1 MAPPKDRRLLILLAV
16 LVLGA
21 AAGGY
26 YYYKNFVVARAEEQ
40 PAKPGAA
47 ARKGKGPDPS
57 RATPILAAAAKSTEF
72 NIYLNGLGTV
82 TPLKTVTVRSRVD
95 GELMRVAFT
104 EGQVVKSGELLAEID
119 PRPYQVQLQQAE
131 GQLAR
136 DLALLEN
143 AKTDVERYRTLL
155 KQDSIAE
162 QQVATQESLVKQLD
176 GTVRMD
182 QSAIANAKL
191 QLTYA
196 RITAPIG
203 GRLGLRQVDPGNI
216 IRAGDANGIV
226 VITQLQPISVIFT
239 IPQDQLPAVLKR
251 MEGAT
256 KLVTEAWDRESRV
269 KLATGTLITADNQ
282 IDTTTG
288 TVKLK
293 AEFPNADAK
302 LFPNQFVNVRMQL
315 ETRTA
320 ITVPNAAIQR
330 GAQGLFVYVV
340 KQDDTVSMRQV
351 KAGPTEAETTAIDS
365 GLAVGERVVI
375 DGVDRLREGAKV
387 QVADRRGGG
396 APGGA
401 AARKANEAGGDDSA
415 KKGWKKKR
423 QEGG

>member
-1 MAPPKDRRLLILLAV
+1 MATPQKRLLILLAV

-26 YYYKNFVVARAEEQ
+26 YYYKNFVVARAEEA
-40 PAKPGAA
+40 PAKPGAPG
-47 ARKGKGPDPS
+47 RKGKGADPA
-57 RATPILAAAAKSTEF
+57 RATPVIAAPAKSSEF

-82 TPLKTVTVRSRVD
+82 TPLRTVTVRSRVD

-104 EGQVVKSGELLAEID
+104 EGQVVKQGDLLAEID
-119 PRPYQVQLQQAE
+119 PRPFQVQLAQAE

-136 DLALLEN
+136 DQALLEN
-143 AKTDVERYRTLL
+143 AKIDVGRYRTLL
-155 KQDSIAE
+155 QQDSIAE
-162 QQVATQESLVKQLD
+162 QQVATQEALVKQLE

-182 QSAIANAKL
+182 QSQIANARL

-196 RITAPIG
+196 RITAPVA

-216 IRAGDANGIV
+216 VRGGDANGIV

-239 IPQDQLPAVLKR
+239 IPQDQLPSVLKR
-251 MEGAT
+251 MTGAEKIT
-256 KLVTEAWDRESRV
+256 TEAWDREGRV
-269 KLATGTLITADNQ
+269 KLATGALITADNQ

-293 AEFPNADAK
+293 AQFGNDDGK
-302 LFPNQFVNVRMQL
+302 LFPNQFVNVRMQI

-320 ITVPNAAIQR
+320 VTIPAAAIQR
-330 GAQGLFVYVV
+330 GAQGIFVYVV
-340 KQDDTVSMRQV
+340 KEDQTVTMRAV
-351 KAGPTEAETTAIDS
+351 KPGPSEGEQTAIES
-365 GLAVGERVVI
+365 GLKEGEQVVI

-387 QVADRRGGG
+387 QT
-396 APGGA
+396 A
-401 AARKANEAGGDDSA
+401 AARGAGTGAAPKPGAADDPSS
-415 KKGWKKKR
+415 KKGKRRR

>member
-1 MAPPKDRRLLILLAV
+1 MATPQKRLLILLAV

-26 YYYKNFVVARAEEQ
+26 YYYKNFVVARAEEA
-40 PAKPGAA
+40 PAKPGAPG
-47 ARKGKGPDPS
+47 RKGKGADPA
-57 RATPILAAAAKSTEF
+57 RATPVIAAPAKSSEF

-82 TPLKTVTVRSRVD
+82 TPLRTVTVRSRVD
-95 GELMRVAFT
+95 GELNRVAFT
-104 EGQVVKSGELLAEID
+104 EGQVVKQGDLLAEID
-119 PRPYQVQLQQAE
+119 PRPFQVQLQQAE
-131 GQLAR
+131 GMLAR

-143 AKTDVERYRTLL
+143 AKIDVGRYRTLL
-155 KQDSIAE
+155 QQDSIAE
-162 QQVATQESLVKQLD
+162 QQVATQEALVKQLE

-182 QSAIANAKL
+182 QSQIANARL

-196 RITAPIG
+196 RVTAPIS
-203 GRLGLRQVDPGNI
+203 GRLGLRQVDPGNVV
-216 IRAGDANGIV
+216 RAGDANGIV

-251 MEGAT
+251 MDGAT
-256 KLVTEAWDRESRV
+256 KLVTEAWDREGRV
-269 KLATGTLITADNQ
+269 KLATGTLLTADNQ

-293 AEFPNADAK
+293 AEFANSDGK
-302 LFPNQFVNVRMQL
+302 LFANQFVNVRMQL

-330 GAQGLFVYVV
+330 GAQGIFVYVV
-340 KQDDTVSMRQV
+340 KDDETVAMRQV
-351 KAGPTEAETTAIDS
+351 KPGPTEAEMTVIES
-365 GLAVGERVVI
+365 GLAAGERVVI

-387 QVADRRGGG
+387 QVADKRGGG

-401 AARKANEAGGDDSA
+401 GAKKASEAAGDDSA
-415 KKGWKKKR
+415 KKGWKRKR

>member
-1 MAPPKDRRLLILLAV
+1 MATPQKRLLILLAV

-26 YYYKNFVVARAEEQ
+26 YYYKNFVVARAEEA
-40 PAKPGAA
+40 PAKPGAPG
-47 ARKGKGPDPS
+47 RKGKGPDPS
-57 RATPILAAAAKSTEF
+57 RATPIVAAAAKSSEF

-82 TPLKTVTVRSRVD
+82 TPLRTVTVRSRVD
-95 GELMRVAFT
+95 GELNRVAFT
-104 EGQVVKSGELLAEID
+104 EGQVVKQGDLLAEID
-119 PRPYQVQLQQAE
+119 PRPFQVQLQQAE
-131 GQLAR
+131 GMLAR

-143 AKTDVERYRTLL
+143 AKIDVGRYRTLL
-155 KQDSIAE
+155 QQDSIAE
-162 QQVATQESLVKQLD
+162 QQVATQEALVKQLE

-182 QSAIANAKL
+182 QSQIANARL

-196 RITAPIG
+196 RVTAPIS
-203 GRLGLRQVDPGNI
+203 GRLGLRQVDPGNVV
-216 IRAGDANGIV
+216 RAGDANGIV

-251 MEGAT
+251 MDGAT
-256 KLVTEAWDRESRV
+256 KLVTEAWDREGRV
-269 KLATGTLITADNQ
+269 KLATGTLLTADNQ

-293 AEFPNADAK
+293 AEFANSDGK
-302 LFPNQFVNVRMQL
+302 LFANQFVNVRMQL

-330 GAQGLFVYVV
+330 GAQGIFVYVV
-340 KQDDTVSMRQV
+340 KDDESVAMRQV
-351 KAGPTEAETTAIDS
+351 KPGPTEAEMTVIES
-365 GLAVGERVVI
+365 GLAAGERVVI

-387 QVADRRGGG
+387 QVADKRGGG

-401 AARKANEAGGDDSA
+401 GAKKASEAAGDDSA
-415 KKGWKKKR
+415 KKGWKRKR

>member
-1 MAPPKDRRLLILLAV
+1 MAPPQKRLLILLAV

-26 YYYKNFVVARAEEQ
+26 YYYKNFVVARAAEQ
-40 PAKPGAA
+40 PAKPGAPG
-47 ARKGKGPDPS
+47 RKGKGPDPS
-57 RATPILAAAAKSTEF
+57 RATPVVAAPAKSTEF

-82 TPLKTVTVRSRVD
+82 TPIRTVTVRSRVD
-95 GELMRVAFT
+95 GELMKVAFT
-104 EGQVVKSGELLAEID
+104 EGQVVKQGDLLAEID
-119 PRPYQVQLQQAE
+119 PRPFQVQLAQAE

-143 AKTDVERYRTLL
+143 AKIDVGRYRTLL
-155 KQDSIAE
+155 QQDSIAE
-162 QQVATQESLVKQLD
+162 QQVATQEALVKQLE

-182 QSAIANAKL
+182 QSQIANAKL

-216 IRAGDANGIV
+216 VRSGDANGIV
-226 VITQLQPISVIFT
+226 VITQVQPISVVFT

-251 MEGAT
+251 MEGAS

-269 KLATGTLITADNQ
+269 KLATGTLLTADNQ

-293 AEFPNADAK
+293 AEFANSDAK

-330 GAQGLFVYVV
+330 GAQGIFVYVV
-340 KQDDTVSMRQV
+340 KDDETVSMRQV
-351 KAGPTEAETTAIDS
+351 KPGPTEAETTAIES
-365 GLAVGERVVI
+365 GLNVGERVVI

-401 AARKANEAGGDDSA
+401 GAKKADQPGGDDSA
-415 KKGWKKKR
+415 KKGWKRKR

>member
-1 MAPPKDRRLLILLAV
+1 MATPQKRLLILLAV

-26 YYYKNFVVARAEEQ
+26 YYYKNFVVARAEEA
-40 PAKPGAA
+40 PAKPGAPG
-47 ARKGKGPDPS
+47 RKGKGPDPS
-57 RATPILAAAAKSTEF
+57 RATPIVAAAAKSSEF

-82 TPLKTVTVRSRVD
+82 TPLRTVTVRSRVD
-95 GELMRVAFT
+95 GELNRVAFT
-104 EGQVVKSGELLAEID
+104 EGQVVKQGDLLAEID
-119 PRPYQVQLQQAE
+119 PRPFQVQLQQAE
-131 GQLAR
+131 GMLAR

-143 AKTDVERYRTLL
+143 AKIDVGRYRTLL
-155 KQDSIAE
+155 QQDSIAE
-162 QQVATQESLVKQLD
+162 QQVATQEALVKQLE

-182 QSAIANAKL
+182 QSQIANARL

-196 RITAPIG
+196 RVTAPIS
-203 GRLGLRQVDPGNI
+203 GRLGLRQVDPGNVV
-216 IRAGDANGIV
+216 RAGDANGIV

-251 MEGAT
+251 MDGAT
-256 KLVTEAWDRESRV
+256 KLVTEAWDREGRV
-269 KLATGTLITADNQ
+269 KLATGTLLTADNQ

-293 AEFPNADAK
+293 AEFANSDGK
-302 LFPNQFVNVRMQL
+302 LFANQFVNVRMQL

-330 GAQGLFVYVV
+330 GAQGIFVYVV
-340 KQDDTVSMRQV
+340 KDDETVAMRQV
-351 KAGPTEAETTAIDS
+351 KPGPTEAEMTVIES
-365 GLAVGERVVI
+365 GLAAGERVVI

-387 QVADRRGGG
+387 QVADKRGGG

-401 AARKANEAGGDDSA
+401 GAKKASEPAGDDSA
-415 KKGWKKKR
+415 KKGWKRKR

>member
-1 MAPPKDRRLLILLAV
+1 MATPQKRLLILLAV
-16 LVLGA
+16 LVVGA
-21 AAGGY
+21 AALGY
-26 YYYKNFVVARAEEQ
+26 YYYKNFVVARAEEV
-40 PAKPGAA
+40 PAKPGAPG
-47 ARKGKGPDPS
+47 RKGKGPDPS
-57 RATPILAAAAKSTEF
+57 RATPIVAAAAKSTEF

-82 TPLKTVTVRSRVD
+82 TPLRTVTVRGRVD

-104 EGQVVKSGELLAEID
+104 EGQVVKQGDLLAEID
-119 PRPYQVQLQQAE
+119 PRPFQVQLAQAE

-136 DLALLEN
+136 DQALLEN
-143 AKTDVERYRTLL
+143 AKIDVGRYRTLL
-155 KQDSIAE
+155 QQDSIAE
-162 QQVATQESLVKQLD
+162 QQVATQEALVKQLE

-182 QSAIANAKL
+182 QSQIANAKL

-196 RITAPIG
+196 RITAPIS

-216 IRAGDANGIV
+216 VRSGDANGIV

-239 IPQDQLPAVLKR
+239 IPQDQLPSVLKR
-251 MEGAT
+251 MTGAEKIT
-256 KLVTEAWDRESRV
+256 TEAWDREGRV
-269 KLATGTLITADNQ
+269 KLATGTLLTADNQ

-293 AEFPNADAK
+293 AEFANSDGK
-302 LFPNQFVNVRMQL
+302 LFANQFVNVRMQL

-330 GAQGLFVYVV
+330 GAQGIFVYVV
-340 KQDDTVSMRQV
+340 KDDETVAMRQV
-351 KAGPTEAETTAIDS
+351 KPGPTEAETTAIES

-387 QVADRRGGG
+387 QVADKRGSGAAGG
-396 APGGA
+396 AGA
-401 AARKANEAGGDDSA
+401 KKASEAAGDDAA
-415 KKGWKKKR
+415 KKGWKRKR

>member
-1 MAPPKDRRLLILLAV
+1 MATPQKRLLILLAV
-16 LVLGA
+16 LVVGA
-21 AAGGY
+21 AALGY
-26 YYYKNFVVARAEEQ
+26 YYYKNFVVARAEEV
-40 PAKPGAA
+40 PAKPGAPG
-47 ARKGKGPDPS
+47 RKGKGPDPS
-57 RATPILAAAAKSTEF
+57 RATPIVAAAAKSTEF

-82 TPLKTVTVRSRVD
+82 TPLRTVTVRGRVD

-104 EGQVVKSGELLAEID
+104 EGQVVKQGDLLAEID
-119 PRPYQVQLQQAE
+119 PRPFQVQLAQAE

-136 DLALLEN
+136 DQALLEN
-143 AKTDVERYRTLL
+143 AKIDVGRYRTLL
-155 KQDSIAE
+155 QQDSIAE
-162 QQVATQESLVKQLD
+162 QQVATQEALVKQLE

-182 QSAIANAKL
+182 QSQIANARL

-196 RITAPIG
+196 RITAPIS

-216 IRAGDANGIV
+216 VRGGDANGIV

-239 IPQDQLPAVLKR
+239 IPQDQLPSVLKR
-251 MEGAT
+251 MTGAEKIT
-256 KLVTEAWDRESRV
+256 TEAWDREGRV
-269 KLATGTLITADNQ
+269 KLATGALITADNQ

-293 AEFPNADAK
+293 AEFANSDGK
-302 LFPNQFVNVRMQL
+302 LFANQFVNVRMQL

-330 GAQGLFVYVV
+330 GAQGIFVYVV
-340 KQDDTVSMRQV
+340 KDDETVAMRQV
-351 KAGPTEAETTAIDS
+351 KPGPTEAETTAIES

-387 QVADRRGGG
+387 QVADKRGSGAAGG
-396 APGGA
+396 AGA
-401 AARKANEAGGDDSA
+401 KKASEAAGDDAA
-415 KKGWKKKR
+415 KKGWKRKR

>member
-1 MAPPKDRRLLILLAV
+1 MATPQKRLLILLAV
-16 LVLGA
+16 LVVGA
-21 AAGGY
+21 AALGY
-26 YYYKNFVVARAEEQ
+26 YYYKNFVVARAEEV
-40 PAKPGAA
+40 PAKPGAPG
-47 ARKGKGPDPS
+47 RKGKGPDPS
-57 RATPILAAAAKSTEF
+57 RATPIVAAAAKSTEL

-82 TPLKTVTVRSRVD
+82 TPLRTVTVRGRVD

-104 EGQVVKSGELLAEID
+104 EGQVVKQGDLLAEID
-119 PRPYQVQLQQAE
+119 PRPFQVQLAQAE

-136 DLALLEN
+136 DQALLEN
-143 AKTDVERYRTLL
+143 AKIDVGRYRTLL
-155 KQDSIAE
+155 QQDSIAE
-162 QQVATQESLVKQLD
+162 QQVATQEALVKQLE

-182 QSAIANAKL
+182 QSQIANARL

-196 RITAPIG
+196 HITAPIS

-216 IRAGDANGIV
+216 VRSGDANGIV

-239 IPQDQLPAVLKR
+239 IPQDQLPSVLKR
-251 MEGAT
+251 MTGAEKIT
-256 KLVTEAWDRESRV
+256 TEAWDREGRV
-269 KLATGTLITADNQ
+269 KLATGALITADNQ

-293 AEFPNADAK
+293 AEFANSDAK

-330 GAQGLFVYVV
+330 GAQGIFVYVV
-340 KQDDTVSMRQV
+340 KDDETVAMRQV
-351 KAGPTEAETTAIDS
+351 KPGPTEAETTAIES

-387 QVADRRGGG
+387 QVADKRGSGAAGG
-396 APGGA
+396 AGA
-401 AARKANEAGGDDSA
+401 KKASEAAGDDAA
-415 KKGWKKKR
+415 KKGWKRKR